1 MIATMS
7 PASYNYDESISS
19 LRYANRAKNIKN
31 KPKINEDPKDAM
43 LREFEEEIKKL
54 RAQLEDEGDEEAE
67 EDEEEEQ
74 LDPKTGKTVVKKKGP
89 TPQHPSLSKAEIER
103 MQNLV
108 EEEKRTILA
117 SKDMEESERN
127 RLVADLEKRAAE
139 LETERSAKSGLAEKL
154 QQLEAK
160 LLLGGVSVIDTEER
174 QRMELA
180 HREAEMEFNKGAERD
195 LQRALEESE
204 SANIQIEGEY
214 SSLKEAAAAK
224 TRKLKKLWSLAVE
237 AKSEVKDLQREHQ
250 RERESLLESVR
261 DVTRELKLRIFLMNQ
276 FIPNEYM

>member
-7 PASYNYDESISS
+7 PASYNFDESISS

-54 RAQLEDEGDEEAE
+54 RAQLEDEGDEDVEE
-67 EDEEEEQ
+67 EDEEEQ
-74 LDPKTGKTVVKKKGP
+74 FDPKSGKLVTKKK
-89 TPQHPSLSKAEIER
+89 THVNHHPSAAEIER

-117 SKDMEESERN
+117 SKDLEESERN
-127 RLVADLEKRAAE
+127 VLVADLEKRAAE
-139 LETERSAKSGLAEKL
+139 LETERLVKSGLEEKL
-154 QQLEAK
+154 KQLEAK

-180 HREAEMEFNKGAERD
+180 HREAEMEFKKGAERD

-204 SANIQIEGEY
+204 SANIQIEEEY

-224 TRKLKKLWSLAVE
+224 TRKLKKLWSLAVD
-237 AKSEVKDLQREHQ
+237 AKSEVKDLQQEHQ

-261 DVTRELKLRIFLMNQ
+261 DVTRELKLRIFLINQ
-276 FIPNEYM
+276 FIPAEYM